1 MIEYLNMSNV
11 VGFGRFANPRPFPNI
26 TVILGKNDVCKTA
39 LIKMMYAIGK
49 STELY
54 EKKQAHKQADS
65 YKDLLSD
72 KLQSVYGIKK
82 MLSELVRKN
91 GTPKKLSVEMKLS
104 GGQTQDV
111 SFSYGV
117 DTKTK
122 VSDVQISQGLRV
134 KDGANFVFIPAKE
147 VLTAFNTIK
156 AIVRLYFYPGWDD
169 TTLDL
174 IDLLDIP
181 VMDEISPEFEN
192 VIQQMKEMFSGE
204 LLQVNSSERFVYNRK
219 GAEHTMSLTAEG
231 VKHIGILTTL
241 IANGQIKKNTVLFL
255 DEPEDNLHPGALRL
269 LVKILSTLA
278 GKGVQVF
285 VTTHSYFTLKQLH
298 IESRIKEMDVAC
310 CCLKRNNQGVV
321 DSDFYNLRD
330 GIPDNDITAETM
342 AMLDEDLEADMI
354 RKND

>member
-11 VGFGRFANPRPFPNI
+11 VGFEQFANPRPFPSI

-54 EKKQAHKQADS
+54 EKKQVHEQADS
-65 YKDLLSD
+65 FKTLFSD

-82 MLSELVRKN
+82 MLNELVRKN
-91 GTPKKLSVEMKLS
+91 GTPKKLSVKMKLH
-104 GGQTQDV
+104 GGQTENV
-111 SFSYGV
+111 SFTYGI

-122 VSDVQISQGLRV
+122 VSDVQISQDNRADG
-134 KDGANFVFIPAKE
+134 GANYVFIPAKE

-156 AIVRLYFYPGWDD
+156 AIVRQYFYPGWDD

-181 VMDEISPEFEN
+181 VLDEISPEFED
-192 VIQQMKEMFSGE
+192 VIKQMREMFSGE
-204 LLQVNSSERFVYNRK
+204 LHQVNSSERFVYKRK
-219 GAEHTMSLTAEG
+219 GTEHMMPLTAEG
-231 VKHIGILTTL
+231 VKHIGILATL

-269 LVKILSTLA
+269 LVKVLSALA

-285 VTTHSYFTLKQLH
+285 MTTHSYFTLKQLH
-298 IESRIKEMDVAC
+298 IEARMKKMDVAC
-310 CCLKRNNQGVV
+310 CCLKRNEQGVV
-321 DSDFYNLRD
+321 DSEFHNLRE
-330 GIPDNDITAETM
+330 GIPENDITAETM
-342 AMLDEDLEADMI
+342 AMLDEDLEADLN
-354 RKND
+354 R

>member
-1 MIEYLNMSNV
+1 MIEFLNMSNV
-11 VGFGRFANPRPFPNI
+11 VGFGQFANPNPFPGV

-54 EKKQAHKQADS
+54 EKKQIHEQVDFKN
-65 YKDLLSD
+65 LFSD
-72 KLQSVYGIKK
+72 KLQTVYGVKK
-82 MLSELVRKN
+82 MLNELIRKN
-91 GTPKKLSVEMKLS
+91 GTPKKLSVEMSLT
-104 GGQTQDV
+104 GGQTNNV
-111 SFSYGV
+111 AFSYGI

-122 VSDVQISQGLRV
+122 VSDIRISHDNEV
-134 KDGANFVFIPAKE
+134 KDGTNYIFIPAKE
-147 VLTAFNTIK
+147 VLTAYNTIK
-156 AIVRLYFYPGWDD
+156 AIVRQYFYPGWDD

-181 VMDEISPEFEN
+181 VKDEISSDFED
-192 VIQQMKEMFSGE
+192 VIKQLREMFSGE
-204 LLQVNSSERFVYNRK
+204 LHQVNSSERFVYKRK
-219 GAEHTMSLTAEG
+219 CIEHMMPLTAEG

-269 LVKILSTLA
+269 LIKVLSTLA

-298 IESRIKEMDVAC
+298 IEARMKNMDVAC
-310 CCLKRNNQGVV
+310 CCLKRNEQGVV
-321 DSDFYNLRD
+321 DSNFYNLRD
-330 GIPDNDITAETM
+330 GIPENDITAETM
-342 AMLDEDLEADMI
+342 AMLDEDIEADMI
-354 RKND
+354 HKND